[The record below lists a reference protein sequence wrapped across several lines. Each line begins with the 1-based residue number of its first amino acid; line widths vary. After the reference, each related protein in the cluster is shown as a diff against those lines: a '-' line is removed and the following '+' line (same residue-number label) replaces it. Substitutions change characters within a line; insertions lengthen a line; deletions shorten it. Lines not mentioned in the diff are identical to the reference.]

1 MKEITAKECF
11 RVEEHS
17 LRETGQST
25 REIFLMDSDTVK
37 ENGLDFI
44 TQENHP
50 TDIKAN
56 SQMGR

>member
-1 MKEITAKECF
+1 
-11 RVEEHS
+11 
-17 LRETGQST
+17 
-25 REIFLMDSDTVK
+25 MDSDTVK